1 MVKETEE
8 FVSLL
13 AASRNGDEAAR
24 ARLDEAVYGE
34 LSAIA
39 SHLLRREGRAIS
51 MATNDLVNEAAVR
64 LLQSAEA
71 PPAERAHFFA
81 LSSRIMRNV
90 LIDAARRRAAEKRRK
105 ITVTLNTD
113 HGAPQDNPMELVAL
127 ETALMRLKAIDP
139 DRAEVVVLR
148 YYGGMTTEDIALALG
163 KSESTVK
170 RSWRAACAWLKEA
183 MENDEL

>member
-1 MVKETEE
+1 MVKETDEI
-8 FVSLL
+8 VSLL

-34 LSAIA
+34 LSSIA
-39 SHLLRREGRAIS
+39 SVLLRREGRAIS
-51 MATNDLVNEAAVR
+51 MATHDLVNEAAVR

-71 PPAERAHFFA
+71 PPEERAHFFA

-90 LIDAARRRAAEKRRK
+90 LVDAARRRAAEKRRK

-139 DRAEVVVLR
+139 DRAEIVVLR

-183 MENDEL
+183 MEDDEL